1 MWLMAVAIV
10 AAAAPMPAPRAA
22 EPVVVKLATIAPKS
36 SVWHSILQE
45 MGDAWQKSSKGAV
58 VLRIYPGGVAG
69 DDSDVVRKLR
79 LGTLNA
85 AFLAT
90 GMIDINRDL
99 IALQIPMAYASYEEF
114 DCVVEQMLPAIDA
127 GYSEKGFVLLGL
139 TDGGFVQF
147 FTKTPMR
154 TPDDLKGMKL
164 FVWAGDDLYVELWKR
179 AGFNPVPLPATEIS
193 TALQTGLVNV
203 VTTTPQASVLLQWFL
218 HVKYMTRLNW
228 AILVGGLVVSRKT
241 WDKIPAEL
249 RPALLDAA
257 HAAAR
262 RLRDVSRRSSPQDI
276 EAMKKRGLNVVEIDP
291 AALDAWKRLIEG
303 VYPKVRGAFIPA
315 KAFDTALELRD
326 ACRQK
331 MVKTSAP

>member
-1 MWLMAVAIV
+1 
-10 AAAAPMPAPRAA
+10 
-22 EPVVVKLATIAPKS
+22 
-36 SVWHSILQE
+36 
-45 MGDAWQKSSKGAV
+45 
-58 VLRIYPGGVAG
+58 
-69 DDSDVVRKLR
+69 
-79 LGTLNA
+79 
-85 AFLAT
+85 
-90 GMIDINRDL
+90 
-99 IALQIPMAYASYEEF
+99 
-114 DCVVEQMLPAIDA
+114 
-127 GYSEKGFVLLGL
+127 VLLGL

-203 VTTTPQASVLLQWFL
+203 VTTTPQATVLLQWFE